1 MADAT
6 TWIDRLELEP
16 HPEGGYYKRTYRS
29 AVSVAGDELPNHHG
43 DRPTATAIYYLLEA
57 DDYSAFHRL
66 ASDEL
71 WQFHHGSPLTL
82 YLLGDCLTQI
92 ELGRD
97 RFQAVIPAGTWFGA
111 EITTDEGFALVGCV
125 VTPGFD
131 FEEFELAGPELT
143 EKYPAHREIIDRLT

>member
-6 TWIDRLELEP
+6 TWIDRLGLEP

-29 AVSVAGDELPNHHG
+29 PVSVSGDELPDHRG

-57 DDYSAFHRL
+57 DDCSAFHRL
-66 ASDEL
+66 QSDEL

-82 YLLGDCLTQI
+82 YLLDDGLTRI

-97 RFQAVIPAGTWFGA
+97 QFQAVIPAGTWFGA
-111 EITTDEGFALVGCV
+111 ELTDNEGFALVGCV

-131 FEEFELAGPELT
+131 FEEFELAGPALAE
-143 EKYPAHREIIDRLT
+143 EYPAHQELIERLT